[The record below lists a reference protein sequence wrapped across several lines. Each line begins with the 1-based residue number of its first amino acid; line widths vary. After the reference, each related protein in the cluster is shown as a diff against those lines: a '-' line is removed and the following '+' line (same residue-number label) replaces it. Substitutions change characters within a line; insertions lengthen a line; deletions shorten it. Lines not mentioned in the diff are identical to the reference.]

1 MQDLVNVSPIWLG
14 CRIAD
19 GGLSIECQNSAL
31 GDGLAVWLDKNTT
44 TTLAL
49 TDFEH
54 AGERCRVS
62 AFTIRDD
69 GTLEPWARMAE
80 GVSLLIAAESTER
93 WLHVVVVAV
102 AYEPAGS
109 VSGRLMEVHQPDSWQ
124 VLVRVRVPAEDTRPG
139 G

>member
-1 MQDLVNVSPIWLG
+1 MQDLVNINPIWLG
-14 CRIAD
+14 CRISD
-19 GGLSIECQNSAL
+19 GSLSIEYLGDAL
-31 GDGLAVWLDKNTT
+31 GDGLAVWLAKNMVTT
-44 TTLAL
+44 VAF

-69 GTLEPWARMAE
+69 GTLEPWARVTE
-80 GVSLLIAAESTER
+80 GVSSQISAESAEK

-109 VSGRLMEVHQPDSWQ
+109 VSGRLLAVHQPDSWQ
-124 VLVRVRVPAEDTRPG
+124 ALVRVRVPPEDSKPG
-139 G
+139 D